1 MNVGSQAIKEDSG
14 PRKTRRWREGVRVE
28 RMERRGVGIR
38 APHAVTVVNL
48 RMRTLLVNFWEIH
61 K

>member
-14 PRKTRRWREGVRVE
+14 PRKTRRWREGARVE

-38 APHAVTVVNL
+38 APHAVSLVNL
-48 RMRTLLVNFWEIH
+48 KMIMLPVKFWEIH
-61 K
+61 R